1 MGVIYFVYYSS
12 VEYKSNILWLI
23 YAVAG
28 KEATFTISLPLSIA
42 SNRSISDDGGK
53 TI

>member
-1 MGVIYFVYYSS
+1 VGVVYFVYYSS
-12 VEYKSNILWLI
+12 VEYKSNILRLI

-28 KEATFTISLPLSIA
+28 KELHLQLSIT